1 MIPQD
6 YDGGPNPVFL
16 GQRAIGQDRLQERV
30 ANRIKAKKAIIL
42 LDTCE
47 SGALIGGYARSRI
60 DQGSEA
66 AVGRGCMRLPGVRF

>member
-42 LDTCE
+42 LDMCE
-47 SGALIGGYARSRI
+47 SGALIAVDTRALALIRGLKPLSDG
-60 DQGSEA
+60 A
-66 AVGRGCMRLPGVRF
+66 A